1 MHTRWTMAKVNGTLS
16 FMLLPDEFTA
26 PAGMT
31 IAIVGNGNVSS
42 SFLNFD
48 ESDYASNHTLLTSL
62 LSWRK

>member
-1 MHTRWTMAKVNGTLS
+1 
-16 FMLLPDEFTA
+16 MLLPDEFTA